1 MAVQLTVH
9 RATQEI
15 GGNCI
20 ELCASNGDRIF
31 LDVGRPLHA
40 GNDQQDLLP
49 ATVDR
54 SRCATAVIISH
65 PHQDHYG
72 LLNELSLDW
81 PVYCGK
87 ATEQLIQMTGAIT
100 GSTLGH
106 SFHTWASGQPF
117 MVGSFRITPF
127 LTDHSAFDAHML
139 LIEIEG
145 KRLLYT
151 GDFRA
156 HGRKASLVEAFMDAP
171 PPDLDV
177 LLMEGTNLGSDKPCT
192 PESALEDDF
201 RDLFA
206 RTAGRVFV
214 VWSAQNIDR
223 TVTLYRA
230 CLKAGRTLV
239 IDLYTAEVLNMLAKY
254 GKIPQPD
261 WKQINVVI
269 TSAFARMYRNTG
281 RSDFVERM
289 ARNGIAARALAGTPG
304 KWVVMLRA
312 SLMRDF
318 VRAGIEPC
326 ADDAWSW
333 SMWRGY
339 LTQPDGKSI
348 SAWFTNGGTPACH
361 IHSSGHASA
370 SDLRAFANAMRPAAL
385 VPIHGEAWDRD
396 AEGFPPI
403 KRILDGELLLI

>member
-20 ELCASNGDRIF
+20 ELCAGNGDRIF
-31 LDVGRPLHA
+31 LDAGRPLHA
-40 GNDQQDLLP
+40 GNEETNLLP

-54 SRCATAVIISH
+54 SRRATAVLISH

-72 LLNELSLDW
+72 LLNELPLDW
-81 PVYCGK
+81 PVHCGK
-87 ATEQLIQMTGAIT
+87 PTEQLIHMTGAIT
-100 GSTLGH
+100 GNKLGH
-106 SFHTWASGQPF
+106 RFLSWTSGQPF
-117 MVGSFRITPF
+117 TVGSFRITPY

-139 LIEIEG
+139 LIEVEG
-145 KRLLYT
+145 KRLLYS

-156 HGRKASLVEAFMDAP
+156 HGRKASLVKAFMDAP
-171 PPDLDV
+171 PRDLDV
-177 LLMEGTNLGSDKPCT
+177 LLMEGTNLGSDKPCV

-201 RDLFA
+201 SALFT

-239 IDLYTAEVLNMLAKY
+239 IDLYTAEVLDMLAAH
-254 GKIPQPD
+254 GQIPQPD
-261 WKQINVVI
+261 WKQIKVVV

-281 RSDFVERM
+281 RSGFVERM
-289 ARNGIAARALAGTPG
+289 VRNGIAARALSDRPG
-304 KWVVMLRA
+304 QWVVMLRA

-339 LTQPDGKSI
+339 LAQPDGQSI
-348 SAWFTNGGTPACH
+348 SAWFSNGGTPACH
-361 IHSSGHASA
+361 VHSSGHASA
-370 SDLRAFANAMRPAAL
+370 SDLRAFANAMRPGAL

-396 AEGFPPI
+396 TEGFPPI
-403 KRILDGELLLI
+403 KRILDGEPLLI